1 MMNYIKLL
9 FSNNSILRILQKNE
23 FRKYKLSGKC
33 LEFGANHK
41 IQRNFLYKDSN
52 EYNIFYSNID
62 NKNKSFIKINLIK
75 KLVHKKKY
83 KNIIIFNVLEHL
95 SEVNTALKNLNLL
108 LDSKGKILGS
118 TPFLYRIHG
127 APNDYNRFTKSYLQ
141 KILKEKKFTNIKINE
156 IGLGPFLASFSLLR
170 GFLKYLPIIY
180 QILLTLVIIMD
191 KILFYTMKTD
201 PKKIYPIGYVFSA
214 IKK

>member
-1 MMNYIKLL
+1 MNYIKLL
-9 FSNNSILRILQKNE
+9 FSNNSILRVLQKNE
-23 FRKYKLSGKC
+23 FKKYKLSGKC

-41 IQRNFLYKDSN
+41 IRRNFLYKDSK
-52 EYNIFYSNID
+52 EYKVFYSNID
-62 NKNKSFIKINLIK
+62 NKNKSFIKIDLIK

-95 SEVNTALKNLNLL
+95 SEVNIALKNLNLL

-118 TPFLYRIHG
+118 TPFLYRVHG

-180 QILLTLVIIMD
+180 QILLSLVIIID

>member
-9 FSNNSILRILQKNE
+9 FSNNSILRVLQKNE
-23 FRKYKLSGKC
+23 FKKYKLSGRC

-41 IQRNFLYKDSN
+41 IQRNFLYKDSK
-52 EYNIFYSNID
+52 EYKVFYSNID
-62 NKNKSFIKINLIK
+62 NKNKSFIKIDLIK

-95 SEVNTALKNLNLL
+95 SEVNIALKNLNLL

-118 TPFLYRIHG
+118 TPFLYRVHG

-141 KILKEKKFTNIKINE
+141 KILKEKKFINIKINE

-180 QILLTLVIIMD
+180 QILLSLVIIID

-201 PKKIYPIGYVFSA
+201 PKNIYPIGYVFSA
-214 IKK
+214 TKK

>member
-1 MMNYIKLL
+1 MNYIKLL
-9 FSNNSILRILQKNE
+9 FSNNTILRILQTNE

-41 IQRNFLYKDSN
+41 IRRNFLYKDSK
-52 EYNIFYSNID
+52 EYKVFYSNID
-62 NKNKSFIKINLIK
+62 NKNKTFIKINLIK

-95 SEVNTALKNLNLL
+95 SEVNIALKNLHLL
-108 LDSKGKILGS
+108 LESKGKILGS
-118 TPFLYRIHG
+118 TPFLYRVHG

-170 GFLKYLPIIY
+170 SFLKYLPIIY
-180 QILLTLVIIMD
+180 QMLLILVIIMD

>member
-9 FSNNSILRILQKNE
+9 FSNNSILRILQKDE
-23 FRKYKLSGKC
+23 FKKYKLSGKC

-170 GFLKYLPIIY
+170 SFLKYLPIIY

>member
-1 MMNYIKLL
+1 MNYIKLL
-9 FSNNSILRILQKNE
+9 FSNNSILRILQKDE
-23 FRKYKLSGKC
+23 FKKYKLSGKC

-95 SEVNTALKNLNLL
+95 SEVNIALKNLNLL

-118 TPFLYRIHG
+118 TPFLYRVHG

-141 KILKEKKFTNIKINE
+141 KILKEKKFINIKINE

-180 QILLTLVIIMD
+180 QILLSLVIIID

-214 IKK
+214 TKK

>member
-1 MMNYIKLL
+1 MMNYIRLL

-23 FRKYKLSGKC
+23 FRKYKLSGRC
-33 LEFGANHK
+33 LEFGANHQ
-41 IQRNFLYKDSN
+41 IQRNFLYKNSK
-52 EYNIFYSNID
+52 EYKAFYSNID
-62 NKNKSFIKINLIK
+62 NKKSSFININLIK
-75 KLVHKKKY
+75 KLTHKKRY
-83 KNIIIFNVLEHL
+83 KNIIIFNVLEHV
-95 SEVNTALKNLNLL
+95 SEVGIALKNLNLL

-118 TPFLYRIHG
+118 TPFLYRVHG

-180 QILLTLVIIMD
+180 QILLILVIIID
-191 KILFYTMKTD
+191 KILFYTMKTN

>member
-1 MMNYIKLL
+1 MNYIKLL

-41 IQRNFLYKDSN
+41 IQRNFLYKDS
-52 EYNIFYSNID
+52 EKYQIFYSNID

-95 SEVNTALKNLNLL
+95 SEVNIAFKNLNSL

-118 TPFLYRIHG
+118 TPFLYRVHG

-170 GFLKYLPIIY
+170 GFFKYLPIIY

>member
-9 FSNNSILRILQKNE
+9 FSNNSILRVLQKNE
-23 FRKYKLSGKC
+23 FKKYKLSGRC

-41 IQRNFLYKDSN
+41 IQRNFLYKDSK
-52 EYNIFYSNID
+52 EYKVFYSNID
-62 NKNKSFIKINLIK
+62 NKNKSFIKIDLIK

-95 SEVNTALKNLNLL
+95 SEVNIALKNLNLL

-118 TPFLYRIHG
+118 TPFLYRVHG

>member
-1 MMNYIKLL
+1 MNYIKLL
-9 FSNNSILRILQKNE
+9 FSNNSILRVLQKNE
-23 FRKYKLSGKC
+23 FKKFKLSGRC

-41 IQRNFLYKDSN
+41 IQRNFLYKDSK
-52 EYNIFYSNID
+52 EYKVFYSNID
-62 NKNKSFIKINLIK
+62 NKNKSFIKIDLIK

-83 KNIIIFNVLEHL
+83 NNIIIFNVLEHL
-95 SEVNTALKNLNLL
+95 SEVNIALKNLNLL

-118 TPFLYRIHG
+118 TPFLYRVHG

-180 QILLTLVIIMD
+180 QILLTLVIIID

>member
-9 FSNNSILRILQKNE
+9 FSNNSILRVLQKNE
-23 FRKYKLSGKC
+23 FRKYKLSGRC

-41 IQRNFLYKDSN
+41 IQRNFLYKDSKV
-52 EYNIFYSNID
+52 YKVFYSNID

-75 KLVHKKKY
+75 KLAHKKKY
-83 KNIIIFNVLEHL
+83 NNIIIFNVLEHL
-95 SEVNTALKNLNLL
+95 SEVNIALENLNLL

-118 TPFLYRIHG
+118 TPFLYRVHG

-141 KILKEKKFTNIKINE
+141 KILKEKKFTNIKIKE

-180 QILLTLVIIMD
+180 QIILTLVIIMD

>member
-1 MMNYIKLL
+1 MNYIKLL

-41 IQRNFLYKDSN
+41 IQRNFLYKDS
-52 EYNIFYSNID
+52 EKYQIFYSNID
-62 NKNKSFIKINLIK
+62 NKNKLFIKINLIK
-75 KLVHKKKY
+75 KLTHKKKY

-95 SEVNTALKNLNLL
+95 SEVNIAFKNLNSL

-118 TPFLYRIHG
+118 TPFLYRVHG

-170 GFLKYLPIIY
+170 SFLKYLPIIY
-180 QILLTLVIIMD
+180 QILLILVIIMD

>member
-1 MMNYIKLL
+1 MNYIKLL
-9 FSNNSILRILQKNE
+9 FSNNSILRVLQKNE
-23 FRKYKLSGKC
+23 FKKYKLSGKC

-41 IQRNFLYKDSN
+41 IRRNFLYKDSN
-52 EYNIFYSNID
+52 EYKVFYSNID
-62 NKNKSFIKINLIK
+62 NKNKSFIKIDLIK

-95 SEVNTALKNLNLL
+95 SEVNIALKNLNLL

-118 TPFLYRIHG
+118 TPFLYRVHG

-141 KILKEKKFTNIKINE
+141 KILKEKKFINIKINE

-180 QILLTLVIIMD
+180 QIILTLVIIMD

>member
-9 FSNNSILRILQKNE
+9 FSNNSILRILQKDE
-23 FRKYKLSGKC
+23 FKKYKLSGKC

-95 SEVNTALKNLNLL
+95 SEVNIALKNLNLL

-118 TPFLYRIHG
+118 TPFLYRVHG

>member
-1 MMNYIKLL
+1 MNYIKLL

-41 IQRNFLYKDSN
+41 IQRNFLYKDS
-52 EYNIFYSNID
+52 EKYQIFYSNID
-62 NKNKSFIKINLIK
+62 NKNKLFIKINLIK
-75 KLVHKKKY
+75 KLTHKKKY

-95 SEVNTALKNLNLL
+95 SEVNIAFKNLNSL

-118 TPFLYRIHG
+118 TPFLYRVHG

-170 GFLKYLPIIY
+170 GFFKYLPIIY

>member
-9 FSNNSILRILQKNE
+9 FSNNSILRILQKDE
-23 FRKYKLSGKC
+23 FKKYKLSGKC

-95 SEVNTALKNLNLL
+95 SEVNIALKNLNLL

>member
-1 MMNYIKLL
+1 MNYIKLL
-9 FSNNSILRILQKNE
+9 FSNNSILRVLQKNE
-23 FRKYKLSGKC
+23 FRKYKLSGRC

-41 IQRNFLYKDSN
+41 IQRNFLYKDSKV
-52 EYNIFYSNID
+52 YKVFYSNID

-75 KLVHKKKY
+75 KLAHKKKY
-83 KNIIIFNVLEHL
+83 NNIIIFNVLEHL
-95 SEVNTALKNLNLL
+95 SEVNIALENLNLL

-118 TPFLYRIHG
+118 TPFLYRVHG

-141 KILKEKKFTNIKINE
+141 KILKEKKFTNIKIKE

-180 QILLTLVIIMD
+180 QIILTLVIIMD

>member
-9 FSNNSILRILQKNE
+9 FSNNSILRILQKDE
-23 FRKYKLSGKC
+23 FKKYKLSGKC

-180 QILLTLVIIMD
+180 QMLLILVIIMD

>member
-1 MMNYIKLL
+1 MNYIKLL
-9 FSNNSILRILQKNE
+9 FSNNSILRVLQKNE
-23 FRKYKLSGKC
+23 FKKYKLSGKC

-41 IQRNFLYKDSN
+41 IRRNFLYKDSK
-52 EYNIFYSNID
+52 EYKVFYSNID
-62 NKNKSFIKINLIK
+62 NKNKSFIKIDLIK

-95 SEVNTALKNLNLL
+95 SEVNIALKNLNLL

-118 TPFLYRIHG
+118 TPFLYRVHG

-170 GFLKYLPIIY
+170 GFFKYLPIIY

-214 IKK
+214 TKK

>member
-1 MMNYIKLL
+1 MNYIKLL
-9 FSNNSILRILQKNE
+9 FSNNSILRVLQKNE
-23 FRKYKLSGKC
+23 FKKYKLSGKC

-41 IQRNFLYKDSN
+41 IRRNFLYKDSN
-52 EYNIFYSNID
+52 EYKVFYSNID
-62 NKNKSFIKINLIK
+62 NKNKSFIKIDLIK

-95 SEVNTALKNLNLL
+95 SEVNIALKNLNLL

-118 TPFLYRIHG
+118 TPFLYRVHG

-141 KILKEKKFTNIKINE
+141 KILKEKKFINIKINE

-180 QILLTLVIIMD
+180 QIILTLVIIMD

-214 IKK
+214 TKK

>member
-1 MMNYIKLL
+1 MMNYIKLF

-95 SEVNTALKNLNLL
+95 SEVNIALKNLNLL

-118 TPFLYRIHG
+118 TPFLYRVHG

-141 KILKEKKFTNIKINE
+141 KILKEKKFINIKINE

-180 QILLTLVIIMD
+180 QILLSLVIIID

-214 IKK
+214 TKK

>member
-1 MMNYIKLL
+1 MNYIKLL
-9 FSNNSILRILQKNE
+9 FSNNSILRILQKDE
-23 FRKYKLSGKC
+23 FKKYKLSGKC

-170 GFLKYLPIIY
+170 SFLKYLPIIY
-180 QILLTLVIIMD
+180 QMLLILVIIMD

>member
-1 MMNYIKLL
+1 MNYIKLL
-9 FSNNSILRILQKNE
+9 FSNNSILRILQKDE
-23 FRKYKLSGKC
+23 FKKYKLSGKC

-41 IQRNFLYKDSN
+41 IQRNFLYKDSK
-52 EYNIFYSNID
+52 EYKVFYSNID
-62 NKNKSFIKINLIK
+62 NKNKTFIKINLIK

-95 SEVNTALKNLNLL
+95 SEVNIALKNLHLL
-108 LDSKGKILGS
+108 LESKGKILGS
-118 TPFLYRIHG
+118 TPFLYRVHG

-170 GFLKYLPIIY
+170 SFLKYLPIIY

>member
-1 MMNYIKLL
+1 MNYIKLL
-9 FSNNSILRILQKNE
+9 FSNNSILRILQKDE
-23 FRKYKLSGKC
+23 FKKYKLSGKC

>member
-1 MMNYIKLL
+1 MNYIKLL

-41 IQRNFLYKDSN
+41 IQRNFLYKDS
-52 EYNIFYSNID
+52 EKYQIFYSNID
-62 NKNKSFIKINLIK
+62 NKNKLFIKINLIK
-75 KLVHKKKY
+75 KLTHKKKY

-95 SEVNTALKNLNLL
+95 SEVNIAFKNLNSL

-118 TPFLYRIHG
+118 TPFLYRVHG

-141 KILKEKKFTNIKINE
+141 KILKEKKFTNIKIKE

-180 QILLTLVIIMD
+180 QIFLTLVIIMD

>member
-1 MMNYIKLL
+1 MNYIKLL
-9 FSNNSILRILQKNE
+9 FSNNSILRVLQKNE
-23 FRKYKLSGKC
+23 FKKYKLSGKC

-41 IQRNFLYKDSN
+41 IRRNFLYKDSN
-52 EYNIFYSNID
+52 EYKVFYSNID
-62 NKNKSFIKINLIK
+62 NKNKSFIKIDLIK

-95 SEVNTALKNLNLL
+95 SEVNIALKNLNLL

-118 TPFLYRIHG
+118 TPFLYRVHG

-141 KILKEKKFTNIKINE
+141 KILKEKKFINIKINE

-180 QILLTLVIIMD
+180 QILLSLVIIID

>member
-1 MMNYIKLL
+1 MNYIKLL
-9 FSNNSILRILQKNE
+9 FSNNSILRVLQKNE
-23 FRKYKLSGKC
+23 FKKYKLSGKC

-41 IQRNFLYKDSN
+41 IRRNFLYKDSN
-52 EYNIFYSNID
+52 EYKVFYSNID

-75 KLVHKKKY
+75 KLTHQKKY

-95 SEVNTALKNLNLL
+95 SEVNIAFKNLNSL

-118 TPFLYRIHG
+118 TPFLYRVHG

-180 QILLTLVIIMD
+180 QMLLTLVIIMD

>member
-1 MMNYIKLL
+1 MMNYIRLL

-41 IQRNFLYKDSN
+41 IQRNFLYKDSKK
-52 EYNIFYSNID
+52 YKVYYSNID

-75 KLVHKKKY
+75 KLIHKKKY

-95 SEVNTALKNLNLL
+95 SEINVAFKNLNLL
-108 LDSKGKILGS
+108 LYPKGKILGS
-118 TPFLYRIHG
+118 TPFLYRVHG

-141 KILKEKKFTNIKINE
+141 KILKEKKFTNVKINE

-170 GFLKYLPIIY
+170 SFFKYLPIIY
-180 QILLTLVIIMD
+180 QILLIFVIIMD

>member
-1 MMNYIKLL
+1 MNYIKLL
-9 FSNNSILRILQKNE
+9 FSNNSILRILQKDE
-23 FRKYKLSGKC
+23 FKKYKLSGKC

-170 GFLKYLPIIY
+170 GFFKYLPIIY

>member
-1 MMNYIKLL
+1 MNYIKLL
-9 FSNNSILRILQKNE
+9 FSNNSILRVLQKNE
-23 FRKYKLSGKC
+23 FKKYKLSGKC

-41 IQRNFLYKDSN
+41 IRRNFLYKDSN
-52 EYNIFYSNID
+52 EYKVFYSNID
-62 NKNKSFIKINLIK
+62 NKNKSFIKIDLIK

-95 SEVNTALKNLNLL
+95 SEVNIALKNLNLL

-118 TPFLYRIHG
+118 TPFLYRVHG

-141 KILKEKKFTNIKINE
+141 KILKEKKFINIKINE

-180 QILLTLVIIMD
+180 QILLSLVIIID

-214 IKK
+214 TKK

>member
-1 MMNYIKLL
+1 MNYIKLL

-41 IQRNFLYKDSN
+41 IQRNFLYKDS
-52 EYNIFYSNID
+52 EKYQIFYSNID
-62 NKNKSFIKINLIK
+62 NKNKLFIKINLIK
-75 KLVHKKKY
+75 KLTHKKKY

-95 SEVNTALKNLNLL
+95 SEVNIAFKNLNSL

-118 TPFLYRIHG
+118 TPFLYRVHG

-170 GFLKYLPIIY
+170 GFFKYLPIIY

-214 IKK
+214 TKK

>member
-1 MMNYIKLL
+1 MNYIKLL

-41 IQRNFLYKDSN
+41 IQRNFLYKDS
-52 EYNIFYSNID
+52 EKYQIFYSNID

-95 SEVNTALKNLNLL
+95 SEVNIALKNLNLL

-118 TPFLYRIHG
+118 TPFLYRVHG

-141 KILKEKKFTNIKINE
+141 KILKEKKFINIKINE

-180 QILLTLVIIMD
+180 QILLSLVIIID

>member
-1 MMNYIKLL
+1 MNYIKLL
-9 FSNNSILRILQKNE
+9 FSNNSILRVLQKNE
-23 FRKYKLSGKC
+23 F
-33 LEFGANHK
+33 
-41 IQRNFLYKDSN
+41 
-52 EYNIFYSNID
+52 
-62 NKNKSFIKINLIK
+62 
-75 KLVHKKKY
+75 KKY

-95 SEVNTALKNLNLL
+95 SEVNIALKNLNLL

-118 TPFLYRIHG
+118 TPFLYRVHG

-180 QILLTLVIIMD
+180 QILLSLVIIID

-214 IKK
+214 TKK

>member
-1 MMNYIKLL
+1 MNYIKLL
-9 FSNNSILRILQKNE
+9 FSNNSILRVLQKNE
-23 FRKYKLSGKC
+23 FKKYKLSGKC

-41 IQRNFLYKDSN
+41 IRRNFLYKDSN
-52 EYNIFYSNID
+52 EYKVFYSNID
-62 NKNKSFIKINLIK
+62 NKNKSFIKIDLIK

-95 SEVNTALKNLNLL
+95 SEVNIALKNLNLL

-118 TPFLYRIHG
+118 TPFLYRVHG

-141 KILKEKKFTNIKINE
+141 KILKEKKFINIKINE
-156 IGLGPFLASFSLLR
+156 IGLGPSLASFSLLR

-180 QILLTLVIIMD
+180 QILLSLVIIID

-214 IKK
+214 TKK